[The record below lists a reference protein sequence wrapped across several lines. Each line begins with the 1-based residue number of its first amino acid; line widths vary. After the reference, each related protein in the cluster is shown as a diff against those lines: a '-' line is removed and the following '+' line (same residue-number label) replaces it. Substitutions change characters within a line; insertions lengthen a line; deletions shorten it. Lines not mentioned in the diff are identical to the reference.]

1 VPDVTH
7 FIVSRDAL
15 VRDCVARFA
24 ETHAGIVLFVDD
36 QGRFAGLLTAGNIF
50 RLLAQ
55 GVAMDA
61 AVAPHINTDPVI
73 VGPDYSDAEILRLMS
88 RRGITQVPVIG
99 ADGRIV
105 RVVAQGEL
113 LKKTILTNSAV
124 IMAGGEGRRLR
135 PLTADTPKALVE
147 VRGKPMIVHVIEH
160 LARFGIIDITVAV
173 RYRGDEI
180 RRALGDGSAWH
191 VQVSYVEETEPLGT
205 CGALSLV
212 PERGAV
218 PAFVVNCDVISEID
232 LVDMSRFH
240 DMNRADLTVAVKDH
254 EIEVP
259 FGVVEVDH
267 ERVLKLSEKPKL
279 KFYVNAGIYLVGPNA
294 RRAMPAGRYDM
305 TDLITSLVNR
315 GSTVCSFPLRTAWT
329 DVGDPES
336 LRMANGDDAG
346 DRE

>member
-1 VPDVTH
+1 MTDVTH
-7 FIVSRDAL
+7 FIVHRDASI
-15 VRDCVARFA
+15 RDCVARFA
-24 ETHAGIVLFVDD
+24 ETHAGIVLFVDHG
-36 QGRFAGLLTAGNIF
+36 GRFAGLLTAGNIF

-55 GVAMDA
+55 GVPLEG
-61 AVAPHINTDPVI
+61 AVTPHINTAPVT
-73 VGPDYSDAEILRLMS
+73 VGPDATDAEMLRLMS
-88 RRGITQVPVIG
+88 RRGITQVPVID
-99 ADGRIV
+99 ADGQIV
-105 RVVAQGEL
+105 RVASQGEL
-113 LKKTILTNSAV
+113 IKKTILTNSAV

-135 PLTADTPKALVE
+135 PLTADTPKPLVE

-180 RRALGDGSAWH
+180 RQALGDGSPWH
-191 VQVSYVEETEPLGT
+191 VQVSYVEETAPLGT

-212 PERGAV
+212 PERDSMPV
-218 PAFVVNCDVISEID
+218 FVVNCDVISEID

-240 DMNRADLTVAVKDH
+240 ELNRADLTVAVKDH
-254 EIEVP
+254 ELEVP

-294 RRAMPAGRYDM
+294 RRAIPAGRCDM
-305 TDLITSLVNR
+305 TDLITNLVES

-329 DVGDPES
+329 DVGDHDS
-336 LRMANGDDAG
+336 LRTANGEG
-346 DRE
+346 DGG